1 MSTIPIQ
8 EIVKRY
14 VAAWRE
20 PNDEKRR
27 RLLDQA
33 WADDGTYTDP
43 IQHIQGREALNRMIA
58 VYQQRRPGTQ
68 VVQTSGVDH
77 HHDKVRFTWSL
88 LDADG
93 STLIE
98 GIDFGELAEDG
109 RLRRIVGF
117 FGPLSGVTEKQLF
130 SE

>member
-1 MSTIPIQ
+1 LSAPEIQ
-8 EIVKRY
+8 ELVKTY

-20 PNDEKRR
+20 LDDEKRR
-27 RLLDQA
+27 RLLAQV

-43 IQHIQGREALNRMIA
+43 MQHVEGREAVNRMIA
-58 VYQQRRPGTQ
+58 TYQQRRPGTQ

-77 HHDKVRFTWSL
+77 YHDKLRFTWAL
-88 LDADG
+88 LDAG
-93 STLIE
+93 GAALIE

-117 FGPLSGVTEKQLF
+117 FGPLPGLG
-130 SE
+130 

>member
-1 MSTIPIQ
+1 MGIQ

-20 PNDEKRR
+20 LDEEKRR
-27 RLLDQA
+27 RLLDQV

-43 IQHIQGREALNRMIA
+43 IQHTEGREALNRMIA
-58 VYQQRRPGTQ
+58 LYQQRRPGTQ

-77 HHDKVRFTWSL
+77 HHNKIRFNWAL

-93 STLIE
+93 STLIA
-98 GIDFGELAEDG
+98 GVDFGELAEDG

-117 FGPLSGVTEKQLF
+117 FGPLPRGTEKQLF